1 MNVKLATAVA
11 KRLASLQTEP
21 VTRPSPK
28 PHSRA
33 RRLSYASRIV
43 GLALLSGLPALIVAL
58 VLLWRGDYDANL
70 QWTLTFLI
78 VGCWLLI
85 SLALRRRAEFPL
97 QTLSNLLAALREG
110 DYSLR
115 ARQTRGEDP
124 LAEVMREANAL
135 INTLREQ
142 RLDALEATTL
152 LRKVMEEIDVAIFAF
167 DADERLRLVNRAG
180 ERLLAQPAE
189 RLLDSAAAELGLS
202 HCLQGE
208 PRRIERTLQMSFPGV
223 PDSTARWGVSRSDF
237 RQGGLPLQ
245 LLVITNLSRALREEE
260 LQAWQRLVRVLGHEI
275 NNSLAPIKSMAGSL
289 GDLLERNP
297 RPPDWEEDARRGLRV
312 ISGRAEALSRFTKAY
327 ASLARLPKPTFRP
340 LEVGAWIR
348 RVARLETR
356 LPVTL
361 LPGPEITIKAD
372 GDQLEQLLINL
383 VRNAVDATLETG
395 GSVRMGWRKNG
406 ASLEVWVEDD
416 GPGISNPG
424 NLFVPFF
431 TTKPGGAGIGLV
443 LSRQIAEAHGGALA
457 LENRSA
463 NHGAEARLVL
473 PLQTES
479 RTGKRP
485 P

>member
-1 MNVKLATAVA
+1 M
-11 KRLASLQTEP
+11 
-21 VTRPSPK
+21 TRPSPK
-28 PHSRA
+28 PQPRA
-33 RRLSYASRIV
+33 RRFSYAGRIV
-43 GLALLSGLPALIVAL
+43 GLALLSGLPALAAAL
-58 VLLWRGDYDANL
+58 VLLWSGNYGANL

-78 VGCWLLI
+78 TGCWLMI

-189 RLLDSAAAELGLS
+189 RLLGSAAAELGLS

-237 RQGGLPLQ
+237 RQSGLPLQ

-297 RPPDWEEDARRGLRV
+297 RPSDWEEDARRGLRV
-312 ISGRAEALSRFTKAY
+312 ISGRAEALSRFTRAY
-327 ASLARLPKPTFRP
+327 ASLARLPKPVFRP
-340 LEVGAWIR
+340 LEVGLWVR
-348 RVARLETR
+348 RVVGLESR
-356 LPVTL
+356 VRVTIV
-361 LPGPEITIKAD
+361 PGPEITLKAD
-372 GDQLEQLLINL
+372 GDQLEQVLINL
-383 VRNAVDATLETG
+383 LRNAVDAALETSG
-395 GSVRMGWRKNG
+395 GVRVGWRTRG

-443 LSRQIAEAHGGALA
+443 LSRQIA
-457 LENRSA
+457 
-463 NHGAEARLVL
+463 
-473 PLQTES
+473 
-479 RTGKRP
+479 
-485 P
+485 